1 VRSLVPTRRVGRCA
15 ILQRVVA
22 RGRLVGG
29 FVALVAVAEAAGYQ
43 VKEGSKVG
51 NRGTSLVGGDLRLG
65 RVLLCLRT
73 HFGPQPIKRECA
85 LGACQGRG

>member
-1 VRSLVPTRRVGRCA
+1 
-15 ILQRVVA
+15 
-22 RGRLVGG
+22 
-29 FVALVAVAEAAGYQ
+29 VALVAVAEAAGYQ

-73 HFGPQPIKRECA
+73 HFGPQPISESAR
-85 LGACQGRG
+85 